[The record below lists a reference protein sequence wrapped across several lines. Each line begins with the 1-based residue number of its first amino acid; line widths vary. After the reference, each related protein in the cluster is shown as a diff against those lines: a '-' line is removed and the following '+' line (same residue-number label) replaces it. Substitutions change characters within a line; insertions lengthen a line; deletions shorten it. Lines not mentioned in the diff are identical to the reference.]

1 MPDQVRHSGMT
12 NRKSKNGITDLIK
25 GTGILKLRPDPAGGN
40 RHYRT
45 DFVIAQAFFP
55 GYTKVMRHSRI
66 ATNGHGGCQVQH
78 QGGFGLQDFIVARRI
93 IKFSVRFLLL
103 FR

>member
-1 MPDQVRHSGMT
+1 MT

-40 RHYRT
+40 RHYNGLART

-66 ATNGHGGCQVQH
+66 ATNGHGRCQVQH
-78 QGGFGLQDFIVARRI
+78 QGGLGLQDFIVARRV
-93 IKFSVRFLLL
+93 IKLSVRFLLL